1 MIKMSGERAQ
11 PAISGDC
18 PERGDQSTSSVRRI
32 SACFQAFRVLFIS
45 LSDECD
51 RAVVV
56 AVIAVRMV

>member
-1 MIKMSGERAQ
+1 M
-11 PAISGDC
+11 
-18 PERGDQSTSSVRRI
+18 
-32 SACFQAFRVLFIS
+32 ACFRTFSENTMVAIEIAIMRKNTPVRAPIS